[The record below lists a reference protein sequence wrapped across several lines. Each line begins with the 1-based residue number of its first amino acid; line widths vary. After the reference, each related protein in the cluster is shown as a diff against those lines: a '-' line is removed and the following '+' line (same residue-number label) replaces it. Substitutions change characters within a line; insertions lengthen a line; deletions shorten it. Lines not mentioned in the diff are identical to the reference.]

1 MKRLNTLFLSAA
13 LVTLTAAPE
22 LRAQTTDAPTTG
34 ESITIELTE
43 TKDKEINIGAFA
55 PAGNAWIDINGDGV
69 CQDNERLGR
78 NSTRPED
85 YTDIFYMGPEIETFT
100 LDEKTQMVH
109 IYGEIEAIRF
119 EKSYTQTSPISIDLS
134 KATTP
139 KYIRIYECEELTDVT
154 FPTLEKNNCE
164 VLLIQ
169 YTALQELDLSSFEK
183 LKVLVTS
190 FNEQL
195 RSVKQTKCEDMEELD
210 FSFTLIP
217 SVDLSFTP
225 ALASLYLCKAQLS
238 EIDLTPT
245 PDLEWLSIG
254 ANNLTKI
261 DLSKTPG
268 LTYLSIYDNELK
280 EIDVT
285 PLSNLEILEVEQ
297 NKLTKLDLSKNTN
310 LEELTLHLNE
320 ITALDLSM
328 LEELHYLSIFENN
341 ISEQAM
347 QQVIDKMPR
356 CKTMPEDEGDELW
369 GALYV
374 VNTKSPNG
382 NVCNTLQVAKL
393 KEMGWNAIIYLAAI
407 TSIDPELYEAA
418 ELDGAGRFQRMWH
431 ITIQC
436 IRPTIALLFILAVS
450 GCLSSNFDQVFF
462 LSNSAN
468 MSRSETLD
476 LYIYNMGIVSGRFSF
491 STAVLFFRS
500 IISYALLRLCN
511 FTSVKLTG
519 ESII

>member
-245 PDLEWLSIG
+245 PDLEELSIG

-261 DLSKTPG
+261 DLSKTPN
-268 LTYLSIYDNELK
+268 LTYLSIYENELN

-285 PLSNLEILEVEQ
+285 PLANLEILEVEQ

-320 ITALDLSM
+320 ITSLDLSM
-328 LEELHYLSIFENN
+328 LEELHFLSIYENK

-347 QQVIDKMPR
+347 QQVIDKMPQ

-369 GALYV
+369 GAFYV

-393 KEMGWNAIIYLAAI
+393 KEMGWKPYDVNGADPQDFMNGAVEYEGSTPTHVATPTSLDELQITCTPTAIRVEGLAPRTVVTLFDAQGQLLTRANSLRSPMVQI
-407 TSIDPELYEAA
+407 SRDALPAGAYILSIAGKSYKVV
-418 ELDGAGRFQRMWH
+418 LD
-431 ITIQC
+431 
-436 IRPTIALLFILAVS
+436 
-450 GCLSSNFDQVFF
+450 
-462 LSNSAN
+462 
-468 MSRSETLD
+468 
-476 LYIYNMGIVSGRFSF
+476 
-491 STAVLFFRS
+491 
-500 IISYALLRLCN
+500 
-511 FTSVKLTG
+511 
-519 ESII
+519 